1 MGDRSVT
8 PGAAG
13 IGSGNDAAYRQMDF
27 VQIWSTPLVEACNA
41 GVRLR

>member
-13 IGSGNDAAYRQMDF
+13 IGSYMDAAYRQMDF
-27 VQIWSTPLVEACNA
+27 VQIRATPLVEACNA

>member
-27 VQIWSTPLVEACNA
+27 VQVWSTPLVEAYNA